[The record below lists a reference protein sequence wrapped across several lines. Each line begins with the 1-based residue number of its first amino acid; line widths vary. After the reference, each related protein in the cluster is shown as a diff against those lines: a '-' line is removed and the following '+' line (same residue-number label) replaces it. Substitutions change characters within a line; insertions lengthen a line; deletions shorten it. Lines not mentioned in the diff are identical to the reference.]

1 MFNVPYLEL
10 QLARVSSL
18 PPGRQIWEMGGV
30 TSMDTAGAWLVRRSL
45 TRLKQKGAL
54 VELHGLRPEFDQLI
68 RWVSTDEEGEI
79 PAARPERRRKLEKLG
94 QAAWDVSRH
103 GLTFLSFVGESTWV
117 LLRLMTRPHRIRWQ
131 AFFYNLK
138 AGGLEAIPIVGLLSF
153 LMGVVIA
160 YQAAVQL
167 RPYGASVFIV
177 EFVGIA
183 MLREIAPV
191 ITAIIVAGR
200 SGSAYTAQI
209 GTMKV
214 TEEVDALRTMGIGP
228 LELLIAPKV
237 LALIVALP
245 LLTAFADVTGV
256 FGGMVIASTQLS
268 VSFDAFLD
276 RFKSVISPT
285 NYLIG
290 IGKAPIFA
298 IIIAMIGCY
307 QGLRVSGSAE
317 SVGRHT
323 TVSVVQ
329 SIFLVIVFDALF
341 SILLSWMGI
350 GLFAR

>member
-1 MFNVPYLEL
+1 MAKTSLAHRQSATLSLDPDGTLRCAGAWRMFNVPYLEL

-18 PPGRQIWEMGGV
+18 PPGKQIWEMGGV

-79 PAARPERRRKLEKLG
+79 PVARPQRRQKLEKLG

-167 RPYGASVFIV
+167 RPYGAALFIV

-183 MLREIAPV
+183 MLREIAPL

-245 LLTAFADVTGV
+245 LLTVFADVTGV

-268 VSFDAFLD
+268 VSFNAFLD
-276 RFKSVISPT
+276 RFKTVISPT
-285 NYLIG
+285 NY
-290 IGKAPIFA
+290 
-298 IIIAMIGCY
+298 
-307 QGLRVSGSAE
+307 
-317 SVGRHT
+317 
-323 TVSVVQ
+323 
-329 SIFLVIVFDALF
+329 
-341 SILLSWMGI
+341 
-350 GLFAR
+350 